1 MGKKQHLLIC
11 LFIIA
16 ITASNAQQV
25 KVWQQESKKLR
36 LDQPK
41 FLGKTANQYQ
51 LVDKKASSG
60 EVVLLKIDTGFS
72 FIESTINLPNEAFN
86 GYLGEIKDT
95 VFALWHQ
102 QKTDSIVIH
111 LLESTKGFGKEQF
124 RRWSINKS
132 KHPSLSYFVHD
143 LEKRY
148 FFFYTGYNDTIGRI
162 VLDGVL
168 LDRYDGE
175 ISSVRWPIDFDA
187 EQQRQKMPIVDG
199 IGNIHTVVYD
209 KLTNYKLS
217 ANIHI
222 YTRNNIDRTT
232 TVETFGF
239 DKIKFYDLDFI
250 DNPEA
255 QEVQLRGF
263 YYSDNEREK
272 TGLASIGF
280 SYKRGSKLSQLF
292 TPIPE
297 WQKNLLVDG
306 VGSYN
311 KRFPSLDYLKVTG
324 FNDNSGSSFVSAW
337 ILDMP
342 YHKFV
347 KDQEQEYI
355 FNTNPNEWIVKP
367 KEDKWVQKSGKPS
380 QRNDQIGGSQS
391 NDVLLGS
398 ASYQFGLPRLGP
410 NNSNTLP
417 PTIRDTRNKIQ
428 TGTST
433 TSNLITPGIKK
444 GKIVFFGMNKKGMY
458 DWIQIAPP
466 DFPVQTIQAYGELFG
481 NSMIYDNAIFVV
493 MPIKEN
499 GAIKLKLIRISKS
512 GITDNVI
519 NHQVAGTAKYGPPK
533 SIGNGHFVSLY
544 FDKVN
549 QQSGLLH
556 FKTD

>member
-1 MGKKQHLLIC
+1 MGKIKHLLLW
-11 LFIIA
+11 LFII
-16 ITASNAQQV
+16 TATVSNAQQV
-25 KVWQQESKKLR
+25 KFWQQESKKIR

-41 FLGKTANQYQ
+41 FLGKTENQYQ
-51 LVDKKASSG
+51 LLDKNTVSG

-72 FIESTINLPNEAFN
+72 SIESTIHLPNEAFY
-86 GYLGEIKDT
+86 GFLGDVKDT
-95 VFALWHQ
+95 VLALWHQ
-102 QKTDSIVIH
+102 QKTDSIIIH
-111 LLESTKGFGKEQF
+111 LLESTNGFGKEQF
-124 RRWSINKS
+124 RRWAINKS

-143 LEKRY
+143 LGKRY
-148 FFFYTGYNDTIGRI
+148 FFFYTDYNDTVGRI
-162 VLDGVL
+162 VLDGIL
-168 LDRYDGE
+168 LDRKDGE

-187 EQQRQKMPIVDG
+187 EQQRQKMPIIDEL
-199 IGNIHTVVYD
+199 GNIHTVIYD

-217 ANIHI
+217 ANVHI

-239 DKIKFYDLDFI
+239 DKTKFYDLDFI
-250 DNPEA
+250 DNAEA

-263 YYSDNEREK
+263 YYSDNEKEK

-280 SYKRGSKLSQLF
+280 SYKRGNKLSQRF

-306 VGSYN
+306 VGAYN
-311 KRFPSLDYLKVTG
+311 KRFPILDYLKVTG
-324 FNDNSGSSFVSAW
+324 FNGNAGSSFVSTW
-337 ILDMP
+337 FLDMP
-342 YHKFV
+342 YNKFT

-355 FNTNPNEWIVKP
+355 FNTNPNEWLVKP
-367 KEDKWVQKSGKPS
+367 KEDRWVQKSGKPS

-398 ASYQFGLPRLGP
+398 TSYQYGLPRLGP

-417 PTIRDTRNKIQ
+417 PTIRDTRSKMQ

-433 TSNLITPGIKK
+433 RSNLFTPGIKI
-444 GKIVFFGMNKKGMY
+444 GKIVFFGMNNKGMY

-466 DFPVQTIQAYGELFG
+466 DFPIQTIYPSGGLFG
-481 NSMIYDNAIFVV
+481 NSMIHENAIIVV
-493 MPIKEN
+493 MPFNEKEE
-499 GAIKLKLIRISKS
+499 IKLKLIRISKS
-512 GITDNVI
+512 GITDMII
-519 NHQVAGTAKYGPPK
+519 NPPVSGYANYGPPK

-544 FDKVN
+544 FDSVN
-549 QQSGLLH
+549 RRSGLLH